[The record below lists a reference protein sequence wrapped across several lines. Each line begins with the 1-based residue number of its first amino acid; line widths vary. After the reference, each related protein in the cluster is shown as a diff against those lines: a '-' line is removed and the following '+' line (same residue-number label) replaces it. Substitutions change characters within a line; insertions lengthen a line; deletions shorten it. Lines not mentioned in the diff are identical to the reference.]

1 MRRIASHYV
10 YWKQLLRMHYVELD
24 EKENLVGV
32 FPLNGEIAGK
42 DMSYIFSPQF
52 KFSTWRKLWIALAE
66 GEKMDRQGIEFSW
79 AGNKNS
85 LGIEFLTAALQ
96 KLNLPKPA
104 EKGLPTQV
112 LLVTLPLTSAKLSA
126 DNSRCNG
133 YIKRL

>member
-32 FPLNGEIAGK
+32 FPLNGEIAGTEFY
-42 DMSYIFSPQF
+42 DGILVP
-52 KFSTWRKLWIALAE
+52 ALAE
-66 GEKMDRQGIEFSW
+66 GEKMDRQEIEFSW

-96 KLNLPKPA
+96 KLDLPKPA

>member
-32 FPLNGEIAGK
+32 FPLNGEIAGTEFY
-42 DMSYIFSPQF
+42 DGILVP
-52 KFSTWRKLWIALAE
+52 TLAE
-66 GEKMDRQGIEFSW
+66 GEKMDRQEIEFSW

>member
-10 YWKQLLRMHYVELD
+10 YWKQLLRMHSVELD
-24 EKENLVGV
+24 EKEKLVGV
-32 FPLNGEIAGK
+32 FPLKGEIAGTEFY
-42 DMSYIFSPQF
+42 DGILVP
-52 KFSTWRKLWIALAE
+52 ALAE

>member
-32 FPLNGEIAGK
+32 FPLNGEIAGTEFY
-42 DMSYIFSPQF
+42 DGILVP
-52 KFSTWRKLWIALAE
+52 ALAE
-66 GEKMDRQGIEFSW
+66 GEKMDRQEIEFSW

>member
-32 FPLNGEIAGK
+32 FPLNGEIAGTEFY
-42 DMSYIFSPQF
+42 DGILVP
-52 KFSTWRKLWIALAE
+52 ALAE

-96 KLNLPKPA
+96 KLTLPKPA

>member
-10 YWKQLLRMHYVELD
+10 YWKQLLRLHYVELD

-32 FPLNGEIAGK
+32 FPLNGEIAGTEFY
-42 DMSYIFSPQF
+42 DGILVP
-52 KFSTWRKLWIALAE
+52 TLAE

-96 KLNLPKPA
+96 KLDLPKPA

>member
-32 FPLNGEIAGK
+32 FPLNGEIAGTEFY
-42 DMSYIFSPQF
+42 DGILVP
-52 KFSTWRKLWIALAE
+52 ALAE

-112 LLVTLPLTSAKLSA
+112 LLVTFPLTSAKLSA

>member
-32 FPLNGEIAGK
+32 FPLNGEIAGTEFY
-42 DMSYIFSPQF
+42 DGILVP
-52 KFSTWRKLWIALAE
+52 TLAE

-96 KLNLPKPA
+96 KLDLPKPA

>member
-32 FPLNGEIAGK
+32 FPLNGEIAGTEFY
-42 DMSYIFSPQF
+42 DGILVP
-52 KFSTWRKLWIALAE
+52 ALAE
-66 GEKMDRQGIEFSW
+66 GEKKDRQGIEFSW

>member
-10 YWKQLLRMHYVELD
+10 YWKQLLRLHYVELD

-32 FPLNGEIAGK
+32 FPLNGEIAGTEFY
-42 DMSYIFSPQF
+42 DGILVP
-52 KFSTWRKLWIALAE
+52 ALAE

>member
-32 FPLNGEIAGK
+32 FPLNGEIAGTEFY
-42 DMSYIFSPQF
+42 DGILVP
-52 KFSTWRKLWIALAE
+52 TLAE
-66 GEKMDRQGIEFSW
+66 GEKMDRQEIEFSW

-96 KLNLPKPA
+96 KLDLPKPA

>member
-32 FPLNGEIAGK
+32 FPLNGEIAGTEFY
-42 DMSYIFSPQF
+42 DGILVP
-52 KFSTWRKLWIALAE
+52 ALAE
-66 GEKMDRQGIEFSW
+66 GEKMDRQRIEFSW

>member
-32 FPLNGEIAGK
+32 FPLNGEIAGTEFY
-42 DMSYIFSPQF
+42 DGILVP
-52 KFSTWRKLWIALAE
+52 TLAE

>member
-32 FPLNGEIAGK
+32 FPLNGEIAGTEFY
-42 DMSYIFSPQF
+42 DGILVP
-52 KFSTWRKLWIALAE
+52 ALAE